1 MSCHNKGLIQDI
13 NWLIDYLAHTGADH
27 KSSGLD
33 STADDYQLCINVIS
47 QLVDVIESVDWVDE
61 DEVDI
66 TAIKEFKEG
75 YYWNAKKALANI
87 QLRAIIIRIA
97 WSN

>member
-27 KSSGLD
+27 KSSGFD

-66 TAIKEFKEG
+66 TAIKEFKQG
-75 YYWNAKKALANI
+75 Y
-87 QLRAIIIRIA
+87 
-97 WSN
+97 